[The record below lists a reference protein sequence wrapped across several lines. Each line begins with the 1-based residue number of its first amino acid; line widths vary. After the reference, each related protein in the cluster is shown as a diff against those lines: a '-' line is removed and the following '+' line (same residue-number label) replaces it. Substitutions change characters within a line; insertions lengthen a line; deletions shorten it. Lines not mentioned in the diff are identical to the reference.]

1 MDNWFISCD
10 YPKTHMGS
18 PKNIKA
24 LNRRIRERVIE
35 SSFFF
40 AAITSILVMVLIF
53 YFLIR
58 ESLVAF
64 GEVGVIDLLFGMK
77 WHSAGNVFGMTPI
90 IVGSIMVTLLALIIN
105 ISVGLPL
112 AIYLSELAGPRS
124 RSILKPAIEL
134 LAGVPSI
141 VYGFLG
147 VLILVAF
154 LEGSFDM
161 LTGRSILAA
170 SILLGIM
177 FIPALTTICEDA
189 LRAVPK
195 EFKEGSLALGA
206 TKWQTV
212 RRVSL
217 PAASSGIIAA
227 VVLNVGN
234 IIGET
239 MAALLVVG
247 NVTRLPSPI
256 FDIFDPSAIF
266 TSVIAGEMGEVP
278 HGSIHYHSLFAVG
291 FVLLLIV
298 TVLNISA
305 DFVRAAIKRKFGEY

>member
-1 MDNWFISCD
+1 MYQSKTIMD
-10 YPKTHMGS
+10 S
-18 PKNIKA
+18 PKKRNS
-24 LNRRIRERVIE
+24 LNRRIREQIIE
-35 SSFFF
+35 YSFFF
-40 AAITSILVMVLIF
+40 TAITSILVMVLIF
-53 YFLIR
+53 FFLIR
-58 ESLVAF
+58 ESLAAF
-64 GEVGVIDLLFGMK
+64 SEVGISSLLFGMK
-77 WHSAGNVFGMTPI
+77 WHSAGNIFGMAPI
-90 IVGSIMVTLLALIIN
+90 IVGSIMVTLLALVIN
-105 ISVGLPL
+105 ILVGVPL
-112 AIYLSELAGPRS
+112 AIYLSELAGPRG

-147 VLILVAF
+147 VLILVVY
-154 LEGSFDM
+154 LEKSFDM
-161 LTGRSILAA
+161 LTGRSILAGA
-170 SILLGIM
+170 ILLGIM

-206 TKWQTV
+206 THWQTV
-212 RRVSL
+212 RRVTL

-247 NVTRLPSPI
+247 NVARLPSPI
-256 FDIFDPSAIF
+256 FDLFDQSAIF

-278 HGSIHYHSLFAVG
+278 HGSLHYHALFAVG
-291 FVLLLIV
+291 FVLLAIV

-305 DFVRAAIKRKFGEY
+305 DLVREAIQKKFGGY

>member
-1 MDNWFISCD
+1 M
-10 YPKTHMGS
+10 YQPKTIMGP
-18 PKNIKA
+18 PKKRKT
-24 LNRRIRERVIE
+24 LNRRIREKVIE
-35 SSFFF
+35 YSFFF
-40 AAITSILVMVLIF
+40 TAITSILVMVLIF
-53 YFLIR
+53 YFLIH
-58 ESLVAF
+58 ESLAAF
-64 GEVGVIDLLFGMK
+64 VEVGFFNLLFGMK
-77 WHSAGNVFGMTPI
+77 WHSAGNIFGMAPI
-90 IVGSIMVTLLALIIN
+90 IVGSIMVTLLALVIN
-105 ISVGLPL
+105 ILVGVPL
-112 AIYLSELAGPRS
+112 AIYLAELAGPRS

-147 VLILVAF
+147 VLILVAY
-154 LEGSFDM
+154 LEDSFDM
-161 LTGRSILAA
+161 LTGRSILAG

-189 LRAVPK
+189 LRAVPR

-247 NVTRLPSPI
+247 NVARLPSPI
-256 FDIFDPSAIF
+256 FDLFDQSAIF

-278 HGSIHYHSLFAVG
+278 HGSMHYHALFAVG
-291 FVLLLIV
+291 FVLLVIV

-305 DFVRAAIKRKFGEY
+305 DFVRAAIKKKFGGY

>member
-1 MDNWFISCD
+1 MYKSE
-10 YPKTHMGS
+10 TTMAS
-18 PKNIKA
+18 PKKRNF
-24 LNRRIRERVIE
+24 LNRRIRELIIE

-40 AAITSILVMVLIF
+40 TAITSILVMALIF
-53 YFLIR
+53 YFLIH
-58 ESLVAF
+58 ESFSAF
-64 GEVGVIDLLFGMK
+64 MEVGVFNLLFGQK
-77 WHSAGNVFGMTPI
+77 WHSAGNIFGMAPI

-105 ISVGLPL
+105 IFVGVPL
-112 AIYLSELAGPRS
+112 AIYLAELAGPRS
-124 RSILKPAIEL
+124 RLVLKPAIEL

-147 VLILVAF
+147 VLILVAY
-154 LEGSFDM
+154 LEKSFDM
-161 LTGRSILAA
+161 LTGRSILAG

-212 RRVSL
+212 RRVTL

-227 VVLNVGN
+227 VILNVGR

-247 NVTRLPSPI
+247 NVARIPSPI
-256 FDIFDPSAIF
+256 FDAFDRGAIF
-266 TSVIAGEMGEVP
+266 TSVIAGEMGEVA
-278 HGSIHYHSLFAVG
+278 HGSMHYHALFAVG
-291 FVLLLIV
+291 FVLLVIV
-298 TVLNISA
+298 TVLNISV
-305 DFVRAAIKRKFGEY
+305 DLVRAAIQKKFGGY

>member
-1 MDNWFISCD
+1 
-10 YPKTHMGS
+10 
-18 PKNIKA
+18 
-24 LNRRIRERVIE
+24 
-35 SSFFF
+35 
-40 AAITSILVMVLIF
+40 MVLIF

-58 ESLVAF
+58 ESLTAF
-64 GEVGVIDLLFGMK
+64 SEVGIFNLLFGMK
-77 WHSAGNVFGMTPI
+77 WHSAGNIFGMAPI
-90 IVGSIMVTLLALIIN
+90 IVGSIMVTLLALVIN
-105 ISVGLPL
+105 ILVGVPL

-147 VLILVAF
+147 VLILVAY
-154 LEGSFDM
+154 LEKSFDM
-161 LTGRSILAA
+161 LTGRSILAG

-206 TKWQTV
+206 THWQTV
-212 RRVSL
+212 RRVTL

-247 NVTRLPSPI
+247 NVARLPSPI
-256 FDIFDPSAIF
+256 FDLFDQSAIF

-278 HGSIHYHSLFAVG
+278 HGSLHYHSLFAVG

-298 TVLNISA
+298 TALNISA
-305 DFVRAAIKRKFGEY
+305 DLVRAAIKKKFGGY

>member
-1 MDNWFISCD
+1 MD
-10 YPKTHMGS
+10 S
-18 PKNIKA
+18 PKKRKPI
-24 LNRRIRERVIE
+24 NRRIREQIIE
-35 SSFFF
+35 YSLFFT
-40 AAITSILVMVLIF
+40 AITSILVMVLIF
-53 YFLIR
+53 FFLIR
-58 ESLVAF
+58 ESLAAF
-64 GEVGVIDLLFGMK
+64 SVVGVSSLLFGMK
-77 WHSAGNVFGMTPI
+77 WHSAGNTFGMAPI
-90 IVGSIMVTLLALIIN
+90 IVGSIMVTLLALVIN
-105 ISVGLPL
+105 IFVGVPL
-112 AIYLSELAGPRS
+112 AIYLSELAGPRG

-147 VLILVAF
+147 VLVLVVY
-154 LEGSFDM
+154 LEKSFDM
-161 LTGRSILAA
+161 LTGRSILAGA
-170 SILLGIM
+170 ILLGIM

-206 TKWQTV
+206 THWQTV
-212 RRVSL
+212 RRVTL

-247 NVTRLPSPI
+247 NVARLPSPI

-278 HGSIHYHSLFAVG
+278 HGSIHYHALFAVG
-291 FVLLLIV
+291 FVLLAIV

-305 DFVRAAIKRKFGEY
+305 DLVRDAIQKKFGRY

>member
-1 MDNWFISCD
+1 MDLS
-10 YPKTHMGS
+10 K
-18 PKNIKA
+18 K
-24 LNRRIRERVIE
+24 RRGPIRRQVGERIIE

-40 AAITSILVMVLIF
+40 AAIASILVMVLIF

-64 GEVGVIDLLFGMK
+64 QEVGVFDLVFGMK
-77 WHSAGNVFGMTPI
+77 WHSAGEIFGMTPI

-105 ISVGLPL
+105 IAVGVPL
-112 AIYLSELAGPRS
+112 AVYLSELAGPRS

-147 VLILVAF
+147 VLILVAY
-154 LEGSFDM
+154 LERSFDM
-161 LTGRSILAA
+161 LTGRSILAG

-189 LRAVPK
+189 LRAVPR

-206 TKWQTV
+206 TRWQTV
-212 RRVSL
+212 RRVTL

-247 NVTRLPSPI
+247 NVARLPSPI
-256 FDIFDPSAIF
+256 FDVFDPSAIF

-305 DFVRAAIKRKFGEY
+305 DLVRAAIKRKFGEY